1 MALTVSTGLQGSS
14 KVLLC
19 AGCGSGRTQ
28 PEVAAERLGDLYPEA
43 YNAYAMPSNSLARLL
58 ATCLFEARYWLAL
71 RSDPFRRLG
80 DLTPPG
86 RLLDVGSG
94 RGDLGVVLGR
104 RGWDVVGLEPSEQA
118 CQVARRRGVKT
129 QAFGHSPTR
138 RTSRYQGGFDA
149 VVFNHSLEHVIEPI
163 EDAEAAL
170 SVTPYR
176 WASDRLGPELRL
188 VAAVGVLVGRWF
200 HLDLPRHRSHFSPPG
215 LTQLLARAGFAHV
228 AVGTTASAD
237 GLPMS
242 LQYRRFGRRRFDR
255 GVGRY
260 VAVAATLLF
269 APATAAVSRAAG
281 DGDVLHAVAV
291 ETEGLQLGQRLVLMI
306 AQLAAPS
313 PLVAAR
319 RVAGLT
325 KYLGRLGYHVTI
337 LTSAISGGGPVEGA
351 AEVVRTAD
359 LMASSLN
366 WRRRHFAALTGQATG
381 DLRASESCR
390 AGRSSDLALAGWLPF
405 ALPRALALS
414 RGRRFDVV
422 VTTSPPP
429 SSHFVGRALRCR
441 KTRWIAELRDG
452 WTFEPPHAAWPL
464 RLQRRADRSLE
475 ARFLKHAD
483 AVVGV
488 TEPIV
493 ADLRHRL
500 GVDARLIT
508 NGFDPDVPG
517 GREGGDPLL
526 DPKRHSIV
534 HTGRMALARSSPRAL
549 LDGLRML
556 HRSQPAEAARIE
568 LVFAGPLSQEERD
581 LMTAPDVT
589 RQVRVTGA
597 ASSMGGRYGFS
608 GKRTRSWSSPKARAD
623 KASQPGSCSST
634 SLPARPILVL
644 GDETEAARI
653 VRETRTGEAVSAT
666 DPNSIAEGLRQ
677 AALGESTAPDQE
689 AIARYSWEHLAGMY
703 AELIEEICRG

>member
-1 MALTVSTGLQGSS
+1 MGERS
-14 KVLLC
+14 VL
-19 AGCGSGRTQ
+19 
-28 PEVAAERLGDLYPEA
+28 
-43 YNAYAMPSNSLARLL
+43 
-58 ATCLFEARYWLAL
+58 
-71 RSDPFRRLG
+71 
-80 DLTPPG
+80 
-86 RLLDVGSG
+86 
-94 RGDLGVVLGR
+94 
-104 RGWDVVGLEPSEQA
+104 
-118 CQVARRRGVKT
+118 
-129 QAFGHSPTR
+129 
-138 RTSRYQGGFDA
+138 
-149 VVFNHSLEHVIEPI
+149 I
-163 EDAEAAL
+163 
-170 SVTPYR
+170 
-176 WASDRLGPELRL
+176 
-188 VAAVGVLVGRWF
+188 
-200 HLDLPRHRSHFSPPG
+200 
-215 LTQLLARAGFAHV
+215 
-228 AVGTTASAD
+228 
-237 GLPMS
+237 
-242 LQYRRFGRRRFDR
+242 
-255 GVGRY
+255 
-260 VAVAATLLF
+260 
-269 APATAAVSRAAG
+269 
-281 DGDVLHAVAV
+281 
-291 ETEGLQLGQRLVLMI
+291 I
-306 AQLAAPS
+306 AQLAPPS

-366 WRRRHFAALTGQATG
+366 WRRRHFAALTGQATETYG
-381 DLRASESCR
+381 RRSRAEQVVVP
-390 AGRSSDLALAGWLPF
+390 DLALAGWLPF

-452 WTFEPPHAAWPL
+452 WAFEPPHAAWPL

-589 RQVRVTGA
+589 RQVRVTGPLEHGRTLRLQREADTLLVVTEGSSRRSVATGKLFEYLA
-597 ASSMGGRYGFS
+597 A
-608 GKRTRSWSSPKARAD
+608 
-623 KASQPGSCSST
+623 
-634 SLPARPILVL
+634 ARPILVL